1 MFEKRTDLIKFL
13 AVVDT
18 GKIHAA
24 AAKLNTTQPALSRI
38 IAKLE
43 DQFKGQL
50 FERVPTGVRLTAFG
64 ATIEEQARHILRE
77 IELAEDE
84 INSTVSGR
92 TGHLRIT
99 AGPMWMQVIL
109 PSVIRRFHE
118 TYPGITLQL
127 ATMSY
132 QEGVDLL
139 TNGHSDLH
147 CGGFD
152 SDEPLPQFLNR
163 DHILDMD
170 LGVVAHEDHP
180 LLARPII
187 TYDDL
192 VDYPWL
198 GYGAQAST
206 TTRNDWPS
214 LTNIL
219 DELAERTGRRVR
231 TIVQID
237 AAGLFLMRT
246 GPYLSYFSL
255 NFAQDIPGLPL
266 RIIPLNF
273 KSRSFRSGIVAR
285 RSIKGTSAFKH
296 FNELLREKVAAYLP

>member
-24 AAKLNTTQPALSRI
+24 AIKMNTTQPALSRI
-38 IAKLE
+38 ITKLE
-43 DQFKGQL
+43 EQFKGQL
-50 FERVPTGVRLTAFG
+50 FERIPTGVRLTAFG

-77 IELAEDE
+77 IELAEAE
-84 INSTVSGR
+84 IDSTVSGR
-92 TGHLRIT
+92 SGNLRIT

-118 TYPGITLQL
+118 SYPGITLQL
-127 ATMSY
+127 STMSY

-139 TNGHSDLH
+139 TNGHNDLH

-152 SDEPLPQFLNR
+152 SDEPLPQFLIR

-170 LGVVAHEDHP
+170 LGVVAHRDHP
-180 LLARPII
+180 LLSKSDI
-187 TYDDL
+187 TYEDL
-192 VDYPWL
+192 VDYPWI
-198 GYGAQAST
+198 GYGGQTST
-206 TTRNDWPS
+206 AAKSDWPT

-219 DELAERTGRRVR
+219 DELSEHTGRRVR

-237 AAGLFLMRT
+237 AAGLFLMGT

-266 RIIPLNF
+266 RVIPLNF
-273 KSRSFRSGIVAR
+273 KKRSFRAGIVAR

-296 FNELLREKVAAYLP
+296 FDELLRERVERYL